1 MSTRFQCHLKFEGET
16 EFGSGFE
23 GVGGDGDEAALKC
36 TKDSAGRRGGGG
48 GGRTD
53 GHRGGGDEPRV
64 QIVEGER
71 GRRTS

>member
-1 MSTRFQCHLKFEGET
+1 MKRHSN
-16 EFGSGFE
+16 
-23 GVGGDGDEAALKC
+23 A
-36 TKDSAGRRGGGG
+36 RRIQLGGGGG

-71 GRRTS
+71 GRKTS